1 MDPTF
6 YDRLAPYYHLL
17 YADWEASIERQ
28 GAALADLLRDV
39 GVLPGSAVHDAAC
52 GIGTQT
58 IALAR
63 HGYRMSGSDL
73 STGAVGR
80 ARTELASRG
89 LHAELVVSDMRD
101 LARIVRE
108 PVAAVIA
115 CDNVVAHLLSDA
127 DILDA
132 LRSCSDAL
140 QPDGALILSVRDYET
155 IPRRSPDVH
164 PHVVHHDGTR
174 RVVPVQ
180 VWEWDEDQYDL
191 RLYVTEEHATGAC
204 FTHMLCTRYYA
215 VTVTRL
221 MELAREAGLVR
232 VERRDG
238 VLFQPVVIGFREAS
252 ARRNPFFVR

>member
-17 YADWEASIERQ
+17 YADWEASMDRQ
-28 GAALADLLRDV
+28 GAALADLLRDA
-39 GVLPGSAVHDAAC
+39 GVLAGSAVHDAAC

-63 HGYRMSGSDL
+63 RGYRMSGSDL
-73 STGAVGR
+73 STGAVDR
-80 ARTELASRG
+80 ARTELESRG
-89 LHAELVVSDMRD
+89 LTAALTVGDMRD
-101 LARIVRE
+101 LARFVRD

-115 CDNVVAHLLSDA
+115 CDNVVAHFLSDA
-127 DILDA
+127 EILDA
-132 LRSCSDAL
+132 LQSCRDAL
-140 QPDGALILSVRDYET
+140 QPDGALVLSVRDYET

-164 PHVVHHDGTR
+164 PHVVHHDGKR
-174 RVVPVQ
+174 RIVPVQ
-180 VWEWDEDQYDL
+180 VWEWDRDQYDL

-238 VLFQPVVIGFREAS
+238 VLFQPVVVAFR
-252 ARRNPFFVR
+252 ARRSS